1 MLNAGRTW
9 RQFVLNDQITV
20 NRDVLLMDLRNH
32 GESDHHASMTYTE
45 MAEDLARYLDERA
58 LEKVTLAGH
67 NIGGKT
73 AMRFAGMFPDRVK
86 GLISFDTAPIAIE
99 KDKIEATRK
108 SIEMIRALDVE
119 GKTKQGALD
128 VIEKAFTDKGIANM
142 ISNNLA
148 YTEDDNHQTVK
159 WCVNLNAIIDN
170 IDSLCGFEYAD
181 YKYEGPTFFLNG
193 ELSVKHKQE
202 VYTDEFPNAKLI

>member
-1 MLNAGRTW
+1 
-9 RQFVLNDQITV
+9 
-20 NRDVLLMDLRNH
+20 
-32 GESDHHASMTYTE
+32 
-45 MAEDLARYLDERA
+45 
-58 LEKVTLAGH
+58 
-67 NIGGKT
+67 
-73 AMRFAGMFPDRVK
+73 
-86 GLISFDTAPIAIE
+86 
-99 KDKIEATRK
+99 
-108 SIEMIRALDVE
+108 MIRSLDVE
-119 GKTKQGALD
+119 GKTKKGALD
-128 VIEKAFTDKGIANM
+128 VIEKAFTDKGLANM

-148 YTEDDNHQTVK
+148 YTEEDNHQTVK